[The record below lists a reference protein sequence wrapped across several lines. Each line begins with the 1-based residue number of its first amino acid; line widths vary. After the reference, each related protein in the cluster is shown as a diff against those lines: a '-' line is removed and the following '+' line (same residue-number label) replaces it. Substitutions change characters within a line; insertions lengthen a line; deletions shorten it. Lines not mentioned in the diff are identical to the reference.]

1 MAPLCRGFQSSPPS
15 LCWEKGVQ
23 SPLRFWCRP
32 CKEQMGVG
40 VGWGGRQSFVALSLL
55 GGGECLA
62 LCWEQL
68 GGPQI
73 RL

>member
-1 MAPLCRGFQSSPPS
+1 M
-15 LCWEKGVQ
+15 
-23 SPLRFWCRP
+23 RFWCRP